1 MIPQEVM
8 TEDLHDIIQAC
19 KKNSENLISMVS
31 NILDFAKLKS
41 KKLEL
46 DLQPYNIKELL
57 SNIIDMHSVKAKS
70 KNLKMSLSID
80 SESIPD

>member
-41 KKLEL
+41 KQLEL

-57 SNIIDMHSVKAKS
+57 SNIIEMHSVKAKS

-80 SESIPD
+80 SESMPD